1 MQNRIIY
8 IDAIK
13 AVLMFLVIWG
23 HVIQYTNIKENLDN
37 DIAAFIYSFHMPMFM
52 MMSGMFFNK
61 QLKNSP
67 SQMLLKN
74 ALRLLLPASVITL
87 CLFLMVYINKP
98 RGIVESISWLWHCRP
113 WFVTTLFFCN
123 VTTFVIHQILRNKR
137 LSFLLT
143 FLLFCLIPD
152 ISSRLLF
159 MYPFFVLGYYMN
171 SPYLEKYLS
180 NAKWGG

>member
-1 MQNRIIY
+1 MKNRIFY

-23 HVIQYTNIKENLDN
+23 HVIQYTNITENLDN

-61 QLKNSP
+61 QLKNSL

-87 CLFLMVYINKP
+87 SLFLIVYINKP
-98 RGIVESISWLWHCRP
+98 RGLEESLTHIAAINH
-113 WFVTTLFFCN
+113 VT
-123 VTTFVIHQILRNKR
+123 H
-137 LSFLLT
+137 
-143 FLLFCLIPD
+143 
-152 ISSRLLF
+152 
-159 MYPFFVLGYYMN
+159 
-171 SPYLEKYLS
+171 
-180 NAKWGG
+180 